1 MAERR
6 VQTMRTSAAS
16 GMYRRPAQ
24 STQRYGSGR
33 PAQGGAGRSYA
44 RRYMTYVDGNTV
56 RKAAVAEPVR
66 RREPQADP
74 RKSARARTRRNRES
88 AKRMTPGF
96 VAFLAMAS
104 VAFFLIC
111 TQYLQAQAL
120 ATSNASNIEALE
132 EQLRELRTANNYHE
146 NEIEAMTDINHI
158 YAVATGELG
167 MVYPTQDQ
175 LISYDSSTSEYVRQS
190 ETLGR

>member
-1 MAERR
+1 MAQRR
-6 VQTMRTSAAS
+6 TTTMRTNTAGVNRGAS
-16 GMYRRPAQ
+16 HA
-24 STQRYGSGR
+24 
-33 PAQGGAGRSYA
+33 GGNRTVQNGTDRGASV
-44 RRYMTYVDGNTV
+44 RRYTTYVDGNAV

-74 RKSARARTRRNRES
+74 RKAARAQAKRNREN

-104 VAFFLIC
+104 VAFVLIC

-120 ATSNASNIEALE
+120 VTANASQI
-132 EQLRELRTANNYHE
+132 EQLEGDLRDLRTANNYHE
-146 NEIEAMTDINHI
+146 NELEALTDINHI
-158 YAVATGELG
+158 YEVATGELG
-167 MVYPTQDQ
+167 MVYPSQDQ
-175 LISYDSSTSEYVRQS
+175 LITYDSSTSEYVRQS